1 MSTSAAPRSAQSRWR
16 EPRVFVPAIV
26 AVVALGLGGALAW
39 MSRDDGA
46 GDPLP
51 ALPTTTVDAGG
62 IEVAAPEGWAAI
74 PVPQMG
80 FGLAIPPGWEATI
93 TAPEVLAGIDR
104 SSPAVPGFLDA
115 AHAAAETG
123 AVFYGA
129 GVDDQ
134 DRVTD
139 LKVRASTDAE
149 VTDVAGLTAYAEQL
163 ASDAG
168 LADATVEVVEGAE
181 RPTVRMSFTST
192 GKDQDG
198 KDVPVSGS
206 ETLVLGPR
214 DVVWSVIVTSEV
226 PEVAADLAP
235 EITRSFTLADVPA
248 ATPTTAPGSTTTT
261 APPAG

>member
-1 MSTSAAPRSAQSRWR
+1 
-16 EPRVFVPAIV
+16 VFVPAVV

-39 MSRDDGA
+39 ASRDDGGA
-46 GDPLP
+46 EPLP

-62 IEVAAPEGWAAI
+62 IEVDAPEGWSAI

-80 FGLAIPPGWEATI
+80 FGLAIPPGWEATL
-93 TAPEVLAGIDR
+93 TNPEVLAGIDR

-115 AHAAAETG
+115 AHAAAENG

-129 GVDDQ
+129 GVDD
-134 DRVTD
+134 DDHVTD
-139 LKVRASTDAE
+139 LKVRASTDAG
-149 VTDVAGLTAYAEQL
+149 VDDVAGLTAYAERL
-163 ASDAG
+163 AADAG
-168 LADATVEVVEGAE
+168 LSDTTVEAVEGAD

-198 KDVPVSGS
+198 KDVPVTGS

-226 PEVAADLAP
+226 PDVAADLAP
-235 EITRSFTLADVPA
+235 QVTRSFTLADAPA
-248 ATPTTAPGSTTTT
+248 ATPTTAPATTTT
-261 APPAG
+261 AAPPAG